1 MMMLFEDL
9 RLALRQIC
17 SAFGLSGT
25 ALTVIPLLV
34 LGVALNIAALSTV
47 AHMRHERHSNHKQ
60 TALRS
65 AARTELK
72 VMRTMLASTLKKIS
86 GSQRKQCVEQQ
97 WVMDRQRKDKEYRV
111 EAGASAA
118 PGSGGGCDVEIVGS
132 HRMKTAIAF
141 VQC

>member
-1 MMMLFEDL
+1 MMTLLEDL

-17 SAFGLSGT
+17 LALGLSGT
-25 ALTVIPLLV
+25 ALTVIPLVV
-34 LGVALNIAALSTV
+34 LGVALNLAALSTI
-47 AHMRHERHSNHKQ
+47 AHVRHERHLAHKH

-72 VMRTMLASTLKKIS
+72 VMRTMLISTLKKIS
-86 GSQRKQCVEQQ
+86 SSQRKQCDGQQ
-97 WVMDRQRKDKEYRV
+97 WVMQQQRKDKGYRV
-111 EAGASAA
+111 EAAA
-118 PGSGGGCDVEIVGS
+118 PGGGGGCDIEIVGS